1 MNTIELILTAMMIIV
16 CLIFSIPV
24 WLMQLEWTVDLIKI
38 VFKFVK
44 NKVIYKIKQTLWKR
58 PTNYLTYN

>member
-1 MNTIELILTAMMIIV
+1 MNTIELILTALMITV
-16 CLIFSIPV
+16 CFIFSIPV

-44 NKVIYKIKQTLWKR
+44 NKVIYKIKQTL
-58 PTNYLTYN
+58 